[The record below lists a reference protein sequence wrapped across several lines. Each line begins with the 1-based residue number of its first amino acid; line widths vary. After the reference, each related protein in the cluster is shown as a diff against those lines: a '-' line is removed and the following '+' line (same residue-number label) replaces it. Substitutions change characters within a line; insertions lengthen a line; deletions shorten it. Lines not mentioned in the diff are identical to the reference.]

1 MFDEKKAE
9 AVKAKIDGG
18 DKSPLLEMSFDQLR
32 VLRNEINAILPT
44 ERLENLNLEQELVEQ
59 YLNIKGVMA
68 GLLVDQDVPAN
79 QQASVAN
86 SVVTTLQQL
95 VKLQQDLRREQTFKI
110 MEACLVEALKV
121 LPDAVQEQFYAE
133 YERLAEKEGLVVRES
148 A

>member
-18 DKSPLLEMSFDQLR
+18 DKSPLPEMSFDQLR

-110 MEACLVEALKV
+110 MESCLVEALKV
-121 LPDAVQEQFYAE
+121 LPDAVKEQFYAE